1 MEKILEGVYDL
12 KLVLQNYENKVEQLT
27 VTNRF
32 LEEEAQQLQRT
43 VNELGTTKAELEEQ
57 LAKTQEEISQY
68 KSEIKTLHQIKKK
81 HYPAPKSKKLFD
93 WF

>member
-1 MEKILEGVYDL
+1 MEKILEGVDNL
-12 KLVLQNYENKVEQLT
+12 KLILQNYEDKVDQLT

-32 LEEEAQQLQRT
+32 LEEKAQQLQRT

-68 KSEIKTLHQIKKK
+68 KSEIRTLHQIKNK
-81 HYPAPKSKKLFD
+81 HYPPQTSKKLFD